1 MVVATASQVK
11 NAFGKYLD
19 IVLSEGEVQ
28 ITRNNR
34 PIAKIVSLKNVDNE
48 VPANVENSIE
58 QDG

>member
-19 IVLSEGEVQ
+19 IVLSEDEVQ

-34 PIAKIVSLKNVDNE
+34 PIAKMVSLKNVDNE

>member
-34 PIAKIVSLKNVDNE
+34 PIAKMVSLKNVDNE